1 MRVEITA
8 LVVASRHTYEG
19 RPADG
24 PRPDP
29 EPPLRDEVRVRA
41 GHGIVGDRYAGR
53 PAHARAAVTLLAAE
67 SLDHLRTVLGDVVEA
82 TATPRAARRNIVLRG
97 APVDALAAPG
107 RGGTGALFALDSG
120 DGPVRFRAHRAAA
133 PCRWMDT
140 EIGAGAWAAL
150 RGRGGVRCELLD
162 DGVLRVG
169 PAELTILERAAA
181 APQTALPP
189 TAAPPTAAPRGSAP
203 RGSATPGAAPPD
215 AGHEPSGGGPA
226 PSADAP

>member
-8 LVVASRHTYEG
+8 LVVASRHAYEG

-140 EIGAGAWAAL
+140 EIGDGAWAAL
-150 RGRGGVRCELLD
+150 RGRGGVRCEPLD
-162 DGVLRVG
+162 DGVLRLG
-169 PAELTILERAAA
+169 PAELTILEPAAA
-181 APQTALPP
+181 APQGSTQ
-189 TAAPPTAAPRGSAP
+189 RGS
-203 RGSATPGAAPPD
+203 TP
-215 AGHEPSGGGPA
+215 
-226 PSADAP
+226 

>member
-1 MRVEITA
+1 MRVEVTA
-8 LVVASRHTYEG
+8 LLAASRHAYEG

-29 EPPLRDEVRVRA
+29 EPPLRREVRVRA
-41 GHGIVGDRYAGR
+41 GHGIVGDRYAGH

-67 SLDHLRTVLGDVVEA
+67 SLDHLRAVLGDAVD
-82 TATPRAARRNIVLRG
+82 ATPPAMRRNVVLRG

-140 EIGAGAWAAL
+140 EIGDGAWAAL
-150 RGRGGVRCELLD
+150 RGRGGVRCEPLD
-162 DGVLRVG
+162 DGVLRLG
-169 PAELTILERAAA
+169 SAELTILEPA
-181 APQTALPP
+181 TAV
-189 TAAPPTAAPRGSAP
+189 
-203 RGSATPGAAPPD
+203 PPD
-215 AGHEPSGGGPA
+215 AGHEPSGGMSP
-226 PSADAP
+226 PSAATT